1 MKNEPFNALPTTPKE
16 MAALLVKAGL
26 SRAYVDL
33 RHAATRGRL
42 TENDIADIEHTVLVE
57 TGKIRG
63 AQPEF
68 SFDVVAATEMAENM
82 LKHFFALAKEAGK
95 KKPAEF

>member
-1 MKNEPFNALPTTPKE
+1 MKKEPFNAIPTTPKE

-26 SRAYVDL
+26 SRAYVDI

-42 TENDIADIEHTVLVE
+42 TEDDIADIEHAALVE

-63 AQPEF
+63 AQPDF
-68 SFDVVAATEMAENM
+68 GFDVVAATELAENM
-82 LKHFFALAKEAGK
+82 LKQFFALAKEASEK
-95 KKPAEF
+95 KRPEF